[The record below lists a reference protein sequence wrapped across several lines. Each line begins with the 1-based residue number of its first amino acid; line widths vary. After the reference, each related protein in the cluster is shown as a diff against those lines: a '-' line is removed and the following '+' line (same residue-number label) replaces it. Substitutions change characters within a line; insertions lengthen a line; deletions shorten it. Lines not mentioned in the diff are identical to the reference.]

1 MSKYGYDSN
10 GVKITESTVEE
21 LFRIAEQELL
31 RNGDMAKIFGADN
44 ISIEEDSFNYYATGT
59 AFGPVVEYTIKLT
72 INEKISEL
80 QKFESCI
87 YNSLKPCPDKN
98 ITFDIVIKI
107 HDNTADVFIDNST
120 NNINIEDDYSD
131 FFAKRFEAI
140 YDTNKLKDYIKLL
153 AENDLYD
160 IKPIIANI

>member
-10 GVKITESTVEE
+10 GVEITESIVEE

-31 RNGDMAKIFGADN
+31 RNGDIAKIFGTDN
-44 ISIEEDSFNYYATGT
+44 VSVEEDSFNYYATGT
-59 AFGPVVEYTIKLT
+59 AFGPLVEYTINLT
-72 INEKISEL
+72 INKKISEL

-98 ITFDIVIKI
+98 ITFDVVINI
-107 HDNTADVFIDNST
+107 HDNMADVFIDNST
-120 NNINIEDDYSD
+120 NNINIEDDYGD

-140 YDTNKLKDYIKLL
+140 YDTHKFKDYIKLL

>member
-10 GVKITESTVEE
+10 GVAITESTVEE
-21 LFRIAEQELL
+21 LFRIAKQELL
-31 RNGDMAKIFGADN
+31 RNGSLTKIFGAN
-44 ISIEEDSFNYYATGT
+44 NVSVEEDSFNYYATGT
-59 AFGPVVEYTIKLT
+59 AFGPVVEYTINLT
-72 INEKISEL
+72 INKKISEL
-80 QKFESCI
+80 RKFESCS

-98 ITFDIVIKI
+98 ITFDVVINI
-107 HDNTADVFIDNST
+107 HDNMADVFIDNST

-131 FFAKRFEAI
+131 FFAKRFEAM
-140 YDTNKLKDYIKLL
+140 YDTHKLKDYIKLL

>member
-10 GVKITESTVEE
+10 GVKIIESTVEE

-44 ISIEEDSFNYYATGT
+44 VSVEEDSFNYYATGT
-59 AFGPVVEYTIKLT
+59 AFGPLVEYTINLT
-72 INEKISEL
+72 INKKISEL
-80 QKFESCI
+80 RKFESCI

-98 ITFDIVIKI
+98 ITFDVVINI

-140 YDTNKLKDYIKLL
+140 YDIHKLKDYIKLL

>member
-10 GVKITESTVEE
+10 GVEITESTVEE
-21 LFRIAEQELL
+21 LFRIVERELL
-31 RNGDMAKIFGADN
+31 RNGSLTKIFGADN
-44 ISIEEDSFNYYATGT
+44 VGVEENSFNYYATGT
-59 AFGPVVEYTIKLT
+59 AFGPLVEYTINLT
-72 INEKISEL
+72 INKKISEL

-98 ITFDIVIKI
+98 ITFDVVINI
-107 HDNTADVFIDNST
+107 HDNMADVFIDNST

-140 YDTNKLKDYIKLL
+140 YDTHKLKDYIKLL

-160 IKPIIANI
+160 IKSIIANI